1 MLRSLFRLGA
11 AAAVTGLLLLGG
23 MVSATAATSG
33 KDALAALNK
42 DGDDTLEIVEVID
55 LGTKLFV
62 AINADGDT
70 TLEKEETKGR
80 LTDADWKAANKDADQ
95 TLELDEWLA
104 VVRARFNAADANKD
118 GKLTA
123 AELDSPAGQKLLLL
137 LIK

>member
-1 MLRSLFRLGA
+1 MWCTLFRLGA
-11 AAAVTGLLLLGG
+11 AAALTGILSLGG
-23 MVSATAATSG
+23 IVGASAATSG

-55 LGTKLFV
+55 LGTRLFV

-70 TLEKEETKGR
+70 TLEQEETRGR
-80 LTDADWKAANKDADQ
+80 LTDTDWKSVNRDADK

-123 AELDSPAGQKLLLL
+123 KELDSPAGQKLLLL
-137 LIK
+137 LVK